1 MMRPAASHRPA
12 LRVRKLPRLL
22 RADRR
27 TFPMHCAHSANNNP
41 CPMRYRGLGGTM
53 VKECLGW
60 LLTAEEL
67 HSLHEVDGGPG
78 PGEIPPEHRTRLIE
92 LGLVTERT
100 GAIETTLI
108 GQMRL
113 SLGS

>member
-1 MMRPAASHRPA
+1 
-12 LRVRKLPRLL
+12 
-22 RADRR
+22 
-27 TFPMHCAHSANNNP
+27 
-41 CPMRYRGLGGTM
+41 M
-53 VKECLGW
+53 VKESLAG

-67 HSLHEVDGGPG
+67 HSLHEVDAGPG
-78 PGEIPPEHRTRLIE
+78 PGEIPTEHRTRLIE

-100 GAIETTLI
+100 GALETTLI